1 MDRTA
6 RGEYQAKQKDEDGP
20 ASKRMAQ
27 PSNTSLS
34 TKLILRSRESAG
46 QPTKKSEPPC
56 KRSKRRLSAGLHFLG
71 PPAKGVFFWERTSKE
86 TYKKSYI
93 IKLTSPPK
101 IDRLIDPGI
110 HEGSPHKAG

>member
-34 TKLILRSRESAG
+34 AKLILRSRELAG
-46 QPTKKSEPPC
+46 QPAKNSEPLC
-56 KRSKRRLSAGLHFLG
+56 KRSKRRLSAGLHFQG
-71 PPAKGVFFWERTSKE
+71 PLAWGVFFWEKILQA
-86 TYKKSYI
+86 TYNKRVIFSSYG
-93 IKLTSPPK
+93 T
-101 IDRLIDPGI
+101 DTAR
-110 HEGSPHKAG
+110 

>member
-34 TKLILRSRESAG
+34 AKPILRSRELAG
-46 QPTKKSEPPC
+46 QPTKKSEPLC
-56 KRSKRRLSAGLHFLG
+56 KRSKRRCRPVFTFKNPL
-71 PPAKGVFFWERTSKE
+71 PGVFSFGKRHVKN
-86 TYKKSYI
+86 I
-93 IKLTSPPK
+93 
-101 IDRLIDPGI
+101 
-110 HEGSPHKAG
+110 

>member
-34 TKLILRSRESAG
+34 AKPILRSRELAG
-46 QPTKKSEPPC
+46 QPTKKSEPLC
-56 KRSKRRLSAGLHFLG
+56 KRSKRRLSAGLHFQEPL
-71 PPAKGVFFWERTSKE
+71 ARRVFFWEKTC
-86 TYKKSYI
+86 KKHI
-93 IKLTSPPK
+93 IITLYYQARAQ
-101 IDRLIDPGI
+101 IRVR
-110 HEGSPHKAG
+110 